1 MYSNESSKYDREF
14 PRTFWVASS
23 AGTTYNRNFTGHPR
37 LFFGTGFPEDNSE
50 PKQLMSFTSCATAT
64 TYVEARVNCIS
75 QGLGVKLSCG
85 VEALRKMYQ
94 PPESEESNLLEPWRI
109 REETGANIFP
119 SVPNWFL
126 NGFMDIIDDNQGG
139 SGTSSVVEWF
149 LQDPSTAFGPAA
161 YTRLELTE
169 LWNVDVKTVEKRLSL
184 LYNTLWQL
192 GWTYQTVNSGNW
204 TRDGAVDN
212 LSNVTS
218 FTVKPL
224 EQVYELDM
232 PWLVVYFVSVAV
244 MFLAAAV
251 SLVLHAKCNA
261 PPILGYVSSLI
272 RDSVFFS
279 DIGIQGNSME
289 DGASKASRLGSME
302 VKIADVWSEESVGRV
317 AFAPAQNRGV
327 VKKGRWYE

>member
-1 MYSNESSKYDREF
+1 MYIA
-14 PRTFWVASS
+14 RTGSQTELWRRSIAKDVS
-23 AGTTYNRNFTGHPR
+23 A
-37 LFFGTGFPEDNSE
+37 
-50 PKQLMSFTSCATAT
+50 
-64 TYVEARVNCIS
+64 
-75 QGLGVKLSCG
+75 
-85 VEALRKMYQ
+85 
-94 PPESEESNLLEPWRI
+94 PESEESNLLEPWRI

-161 YTRLELTE
+161 YTRLELTD

-279 DIGIQGNSME
+279 EIGIQGNSME